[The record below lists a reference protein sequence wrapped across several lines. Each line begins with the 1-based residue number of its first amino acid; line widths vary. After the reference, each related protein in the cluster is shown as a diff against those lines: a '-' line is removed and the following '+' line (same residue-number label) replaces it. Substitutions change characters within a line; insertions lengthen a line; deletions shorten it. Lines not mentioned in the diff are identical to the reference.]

1 MKRLSNHYILCLPIL
16 RTRRNEIKKKAKTL
30 CLIKESAV
38 VAYIYIY
45 QINIVNKKGDTVEN
59 VFDHN
64 EKRANI
70 KLFVSMN
77 MGFTNLFLDMIVGHG
92 RYLASSPLGL
102 NLKGLLCGI

>member
-1 MKRLSNHYILCLPIL
+1 MK
-16 RTRRNEIKKKAKTL
+16 IKIKTKTL
-30 CLIKESAV
+30 CLIKESVV
-38 VAYIYIY
+38 VAYIYIYILIYIYIY

-92 RYLASSPLGL
+92 RHLASSPLGL